1 MGCVVLVTGQCC
13 KSPMNS
19 SSTGWWSRRSPEP
32 AASWKSLIL
41 ISSISTMGSFGGDAG
56 GEGWQVA
63 LSEVQSGPYLDEGD
77 IIRFEDCYGRSGPS
91 VLEMT
96 A

>member
-1 MGCVVLVTGQCC
+1 
-13 KSPMNS
+13 
-19 SSTGWWSRRSPEP
+19 
-32 AASWKSLIL
+32 
-41 ISSISTMGSFGGDAG
+41 MGSFDGDAG
-56 GEGWQVA
+56 GERWQVE
-63 LSEVQSGPYLDEGD
+63 LTEVQSGPYLDEGD